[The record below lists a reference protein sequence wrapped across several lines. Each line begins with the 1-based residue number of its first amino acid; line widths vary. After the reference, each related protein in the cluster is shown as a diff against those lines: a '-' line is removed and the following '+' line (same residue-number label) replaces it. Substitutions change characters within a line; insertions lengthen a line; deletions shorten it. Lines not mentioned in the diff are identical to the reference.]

1 MADIANPFEGTEGY
15 NCFGCSLGNP
25 IGLRLRFRDEGEAVS
40 AAWEPRAE
48 FAGFH
53 GVLHGGIQATLHDEI
68 ASWYVFA
75 KLGTA
80 GFTADLTVRYLSPVY
95 ISKGA
100 VRLVT
105 TLLSNDGRR
114 AVMRTTLYDGGG
126 TACSESD
133 VSYAI
138 VPEHIARRKFYYPG
152 KEAFVGGEHAAREP
166 SNA

>member
-15 NCFGCSLGNP
+15 NCFGCSPSNP

-40 AAWEPRAE
+40 ATWEPRPE

-68 ASWYVFA
+68 ASWYVFV

-80 GFTADLTVRYLSPVY
+80 GFTSDLTLRYLSPVY

-100 VRLVT
+100 LRLVT
-105 TLLSNDGRR
+105 TLSSNDGRR

-126 TACSESD
+126 TVCSESD

-138 VPEHIARRKFYYPG
+138 VPEHIARRKFRYPG
-152 KEAFVGGEHAAREP
+152 KEAFIAAGD
-166 SNA
+166 